1 MAKKHD
7 RSFLG
12 LCVAREGSAHEAADH
27 PHTILELTCTS
38 IRDDIFPI
46 IRSSPIMKVIVPVK
60 RVVDY
65 NVKVRV
71 KSDGTGVDIANVKM
85 SMNPFDEIAVEE
97 AVRLK
102 EKGVVT
108 EVIAVSCGVTQC
120 QETLRTAMAIGADR
134 AILVE
139 TSEELQPLAVAK
151 LLKALVDKEQPQ
163 LVILGKQA
171 IDDDCNQTGQ
181 MLAALAG
188 LPQATF
194 ASKVEVADG
203 KASVTREVDGGLETL
218 SITLPAVIT
227 TDLRLNEP
235 RYVTLPN
242 IMKAK
247 KKQLDIVK
255 PEDLGVDVKPRI
267 KTLKV
272 SEPPKRGAGVKVA
285 DVAALVDKLKN
296 EAKVI

>member
-1 MAKKHD
+1 
-7 RSFLG
+7 
-12 LCVAREGSAHEAADH
+12 
-27 PHTILELTCTS
+27 
-38 IRDDIFPI
+38 
-46 IRSSPIMKVIVPVK
+46 MKVLVPVK

-134 AILVE
+134 AILVQ
-139 TSEELQPLAVAK
+139 TDAELQPLAVAK
-151 LLKALVDKEQPQ
+151 LLKALVDKEQPG

-171 IDDDCNQTGQ
+171 IDDDANQTGQ
-181 MLAALAG
+181 MLAALAD

-194 ASKVEVADG
+194 ASKVEVAGD
-203 KASVTREVDGGLETL
+203 KATVTREVDGGMETVAL
-218 SITLPAVIT
+218 SLPAVIT

-235 RYVTLPN
+235 RFVTLPN

-247 KKQLDIVK
+247 KKPLDTVT
-255 PEDLGVDVKPRI
+255 PEDLGVDVIPRI
-267 KTLKV
+267 KTWKV
-272 SEPPKRGAGVKVA
+272 AEPAGRQAGVKVP
-285 DVAALVDKLKN
+285 DVATLVEKLKN

>member
-1 MAKKHD
+1 
-7 RSFLG
+7 
-12 LCVAREGSAHEAADH
+12 
-27 PHTILELTCTS
+27 
-38 IRDDIFPI
+38 
-46 IRSSPIMKVIVPVK
+46 MKVLVPVK

-108 EVIAVSCGVTQC
+108 EIIAVSCGVTQC
-120 QETLRTAMAIGADR
+120 QETLRTAMALGADR
-134 AILVE
+134 GILVE
-139 TSEELQPLAVAK
+139 CAAELQPLAVAK
-151 LLKALVDKEQPQ
+151 LLKALVDKEQPG
-163 LVILGKQA
+163 LVLLGKQA

-181 MLAALAG
+181 MLAALG
-188 LPQATF
+188 DWPQGTF
-194 ASKVEVADG
+194 ASKLEMADG
-203 KASVTREVDGGLETL
+203 KLLVTREVDGGSETL
-218 SITLPAVIT
+218 GLTLPAIVT

-247 KKQLDIVK
+247 KKPLEIVK
-255 PEDLGVDVKPRI
+255 PEDLGVDVSPRI

-272 SEPPKRGAGVKVA
+272 SEPPTRKAGIKVP
-285 DVAALVDKLKN
+285 DVATLVAKLRT

>member
-1 MAKKHD
+1 
-7 RSFLG
+7 
-12 LCVAREGSAHEAADH
+12 
-27 PHTILELTCTS
+27 
-38 IRDDIFPI
+38 
-46 IRSSPIMKVIVPVK
+46 MKVLVAVK

-71 KSDGTGVDIANVKM
+71 KSDNSAVDTANVKM

-102 EKGVVT
+102 EKGVAT
-108 EVIAVSCGVTQC
+108 EIIAVSCGVAQC

-134 AILVE
+134 AILIE
-139 TSEELQPLAVAK
+139 SGEDLQPLAVAK
-151 LLKALVDKEQPQ
+151 LLNALVDKEQPG
-163 LVILGKQA
+163 LIILGKQA
-171 IDDDCNQTGQ
+171 IDDDANQTGQ
-181 MLAALAG
+181 MLAALAD
-188 LPQATF
+188 LPQVTC

-203 KASVTREVDGGLETL
+203 KATITREIDGGLETL
-218 SITLPAVIT
+218 AVTLPAVMT
-227 TDLRLNEP
+227 ADLRLNEP

-247 KKQLDIVK
+247 KKPLETLK
-255 PEDLGVDVKPRI
+255 PEDLGVNVAPRL

-272 SEPPKRGAGVKVA
+272 TEPPKRSAGVKVP
-285 DVAALVDKLKN
+285 DVATLVAKLKT

>member
-1 MAKKHD
+1 
-7 RSFLG
+7 
-12 LCVAREGSAHEAADH
+12 
-27 PHTILELTCTS
+27 
-38 IRDDIFPI
+38 
-46 IRSSPIMKVIVPVK
+46 MKVLVPVK

-97 AVRLK
+97 AMRLK

-134 AILVE
+134 GILVE
-139 TSEELQPLAVAK
+139 CADELQPLAVAK
-151 LLKALVDKEQPQ
+151 LLKAIVDKEQPG
-163 LVILGKQA
+163 LIILGKQA

-181 MLAALAG
+181 MLAALAK
-188 LPQATF
+188 LPQATY
-194 ASKVEVADG
+194 ASKVEIADG
-203 KASVTREVDGGLETL
+203 KLKATREIDGGMENL
-218 SITLPAVIT
+218 SLSLPAVIT

-247 KKQLDIVK
+247 KKPLEVLK
-255 PEDLGVDVKPRI
+255 PADLGVDVSSKI

-272 SEPPKRGAGVKVA
+272 AEPPKRGAGVKVP
-285 DVAALVDKLKN
+285 DVATLVSKLKN

>member
-1 MAKKHD
+1 MK
-7 RSFLG
+7 
-12 LCVAREGSAHEAADH
+12 
-27 PHTILELTCTS
+27 IL
-38 IRDDIFPI
+38 
-46 IRSSPIMKVIVPVK
+46 VPVK

-102 EKGVVT
+102 EKGAAT
-108 EVIAVSCGVTQC
+108 EIIAVSCGVGAC

-139 TSEELQPLAVAK
+139 TDVELQPLAVAK
-151 LLKALVDKEQPQ
+151 LLKAVADKEGPG
-163 LVILGKQA
+163 LMILGKQA
-171 IDDDCNQTGQ
+171 IDDDANQTGQ

-188 LPQATF
+188 IGQATY
-194 ASKVEVADG
+194 ASKVEIVDG
-203 KASVTREVDGGLETL
+203 KARVVREVDGGLET
-218 SITLPAVIT
+218 ITLALPAVVT

-247 KKQLDIVK
+247 KKPLENVK
-255 PEDLGVDVKPRI
+255 PADLGVDVTPRL

-272 SEPPKRGAGVKVA
+272 SEPPGRKAGVKVP

-296 EAKVI
+296 DAKVI

>member
-1 MAKKHD
+1 MK
-7 RSFLG
+7 
-12 LCVAREGSAHEAADH
+12 
-27 PHTILELTCTS
+27 ILVS
-38 IRDDIFPI
+38 
-46 IRSSPIMKVIVPVK
+46 VK

-71 KSDGTGVDIANVKM
+71 KSDGSGVDIANVKM
-85 SMNPFDEIAVEE
+85 SMNPFDEIAIEE

-102 EKGVVT
+102 EAGKAT
-108 EVIAVSCGVTQC
+108 EVIAVSCGVAQC

-139 TSEELQPLAVAK
+139 TDAELQPLAVAK
-151 LLKALVDKEQPQ
+151 ILKALIDREKPQ
-163 LVILGKQA
+163 LVLLGKQA
-171 IDDDCNQTGQ
+171 IDDDANQTAQ
-181 MLAALAG
+181 MVAALAG

-194 ASKVEVADG
+194 ASKMTVDG
-203 KASVTREVDGGLETL
+203 AAAQVTREVDGGLETI
-218 SITLPAVIT
+218 SVSLPAVVSV
-227 TDLRLNEP
+227 DLRMNEP

-247 KKQLDIVK
+247 KKPLETTN
-255 PEDLGVDVKPRI
+255 PAALSVDVTPRV

-272 SEPPKRGAGVKVA
+272 QEPPKRKGGGKVA
-285 DVAALVDKLKN
+285 DVKELVAKLRG

>member
-1 MAKKHD
+1 
-7 RSFLG
+7 
-12 LCVAREGSAHEAADH
+12 
-27 PHTILELTCTS
+27 
-38 IRDDIFPI
+38 
-46 IRSSPIMKVIVPVK
+46 MKVLVSVK

-108 EVIAVSCGVTQC
+108 EVIAVSCGVMQC

-139 TSEELQPLAVAK
+139 TTDELQPLAVAK
-151 LLKALVDKEQPQ
+151 LLKALVDKEQPG

-181 MLAALAG
+181 MLAALTD

-194 ASKVEVADG
+194 ASKVELTTDSV
-203 KASVTREVDGGLETL
+203 SVTREVDGGAETL
-218 SITLPAVIT
+218 KLTLPAIIT

-235 RYVTLPN
+235 RYGTLPN

-247 KKQLDIVK
+247 KKPMESVK
-255 PEDLGVDVKPRI
+255 PADLGVDVKAHL

-272 SEPPKRGAGVKVA
+272 SEPPKRSAGIKVP
-285 DVAALVDKLKN
+285 DVTTLVSKLKN
-296 EAKVI
+296 DAKVI

>member
-1 MAKKHD
+1 MKA
-7 RSFLG
+7 L
-12 LCVAREGSAHEAADH
+12 VA
-27 PHTILELTCTS
+27 
-38 IRDDIFPI
+38 
-46 IRSSPIMKVIVPVK
+46 VK

-71 KSDGTGVDIANVKM
+71 KADQSGVDIANVKM

-102 EKGVVT
+102 EQGIVT
-108 EVIAVSCGVTQC
+108 EVVAVSCGVAQC
-120 QETLRTAMAIGADR
+120 QEVLRTALAIGADR

-139 TSEELQPLAVAK
+139 SDAELQPLAVAK
-151 LLKALVDKEQPQ
+151 LLKAIVDKEQPG
-163 LVILGKQA
+163 LIIVGKQA
-171 IDDDCNQTGQ
+171 IDDDSNQTGQ
-181 MLAALAG
+181 MLAELAN

-194 ASKVEVADG
+194 ASKVAKDG
-203 KASVTREVDGGLETL
+203 DKLLVTREVDGGAETL
-218 SITLPAVIT
+218 SLSIPAVVT

-247 KKQLDIVK
+247 KKPLDTFK
-255 PEDLGVDVKPRI
+255 PADLGVDVSPRL

-272 SEPPKRGAGVKVA
+272 SEPPVRSAGIKVA
-285 DVAALVDKLKN
+285 DVATLVDKLKN
-296 EAKVI
+296 DAKVL

>member
-1 MAKKHD
+1 
-7 RSFLG
+7 
-12 LCVAREGSAHEAADH
+12 
-27 PHTILELTCTS
+27 
-38 IRDDIFPI
+38 
-46 IRSSPIMKVIVPVK
+46 MKVIVPVK

-108 EVIAVSCGVTQC
+108 EVIAVSCGVAQC

-163 LVILGKQA
+163 LIILGKQA

-194 ASKVEVADG
+194 ASKVDVADG

-218 SITLPAVIT
+218 SIALPAVIT

-247 KKQLDIVK
+247 KKPLETVK

-272 SEPPKRGAGVKVA
+272 SEPPRRGAGVKVP

>member
-1 MAKKHD
+1 MK
-7 RSFLG
+7 
-12 LCVAREGSAHEAADH
+12 
-27 PHTILELTCTS
+27 IL
-38 IRDDIFPI
+38 
-46 IRSSPIMKVIVPVK
+46 VPVK

-108 EVIAVSCGVTQC
+108 EVIAVSCGVAQC

-139 TSEELQPLAVAK
+139 TDVELQPLAVAK
-151 LLKALVDKEQPQ
+151 LLKALVDKEQPG

-171 IDDDCNQTGQ
+171 IDDDANQTGQ
-181 MLAALAG
+181 MLAALLG
-188 LPQATF
+188 WSQGTF
-194 ASKVEVADG
+194 ASKVELGSGSA
-203 KASVTREVDGGLETL
+203 KVTREVDGGLQTVEVK
-218 SITLPAVIT
+218 LPAIVT
-227 TDLRLNEP
+227 TDLRLNQP
-235 RYVTLPN
+235 RYASLPN

-247 KKQLDIVK
+247 KKPLDEK
-255 PEDLGVDVKPRI
+255 TAGDYGVDVKPR
-267 KTLKV
+267 LKV
-272 SEPPKRGAGVKVA
+272 LKTEEPGGRKAGVKVKT
-285 DVAALVDKLKN
+285 VEELVSALKG
-296 EAKVI
+296 AGVI

>member
-1 MAKKHD
+1 
-7 RSFLG
+7 
-12 LCVAREGSAHEAADH
+12 
-27 PHTILELTCTS
+27 
-38 IRDDIFPI
+38 
-46 IRSSPIMKVIVPVK
+46 MKVLVPVK
-60 RVVDY
+60 RVIDY

-71 KSDGTGVDIANVKM
+71 KADGSGVDLANVKM

-97 AVRLK
+97 AVRLR
-102 EKGVVT
+102 EKGAAT
-108 EVIAVSCGVTQC
+108 EIVAVSCGVSQC

-134 AILVE
+134 GILVE
-139 TSEELQPLAVAK
+139 TNEELQPLAVAK
-151 LLKALVDKEQPQ
+151 LLKALIDKEQPG

-194 ASKVEVADG
+194 ASKVELASD
-203 KASVTREVDGGLETL
+203 KAAVTREVDGGLETL
-218 SITLPAVIT
+218 SLTLPAVIT
-227 TDLRLNEP
+227 ADLRLNEP

-247 KKQLDIVK
+247 KKPLDTIK
-255 PEDLGVDVKPRI
+255 PEDLGVQVAPRL

-272 SEPPKRGAGVKVA
+272 TEPAKRGAGVKVA
-285 DVAALVDKLKN
+285 DVAALVEKLKN